1 MNLNIIYRLLPETLQ
16 LLLSQTAVRIDR
28 SHTGSMQ
35 SIEREKILNLK
46 VFDAAINISAFL
58 VQGRRVRFQ
67 RC

>member
-46 VFDAAINISAFL
+46 VFDAAINSSAFL

>member
-58 VQGRRVRFQ
+58 VRGRRVRFQ